1 LPKRLIG
8 YGNLIYSELVFSSVQ
23 NRKKNLLIST
33 DFSYFSCRQG
43 FEEEHV
49 HLSLIS
55 YSSRLEAIRRKLVG
69 IRDTEG
75 DQIDTVVSLWE
86 DLVWKAMQ
94 FEMRPSH

>member
-1 LPKRLIG
+1 MDIFNQKEVIFGTSFRAIGILSRSSLAHLI
-8 YGNLIYSELVFSSVQ
+8 LI
-23 NRKKNLLIST
+23 
-33 DFSYFSCRQG
+33 
-43 FEEEHV
+43 
-49 HLSLIS
+49 
-55 YSSRLEAIRRKLVG
+55 SRLEAIRRKLVG